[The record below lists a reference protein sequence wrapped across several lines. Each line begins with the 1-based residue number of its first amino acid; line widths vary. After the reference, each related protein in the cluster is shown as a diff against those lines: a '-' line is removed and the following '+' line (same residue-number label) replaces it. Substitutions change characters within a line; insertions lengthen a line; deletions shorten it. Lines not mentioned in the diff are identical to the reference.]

1 MRFGKLLFLMAFLAI
16 LTACSTMVGP
26 QDDLARKVDYM
37 RSDVENLTAQQKEL
51 AEQVKQLAEALAK
64 APAQAPQETA
74 LQVMTPQAVS
84 QAESGDLAGDP
95 ALLYKRAYDL
105 LAAGKVKE
113 SQDAFSEFIRRFPQ
127 SDLADNAQY
136 WIGEGFYTQKDFKD
150 ARDAFKAVADHFPFG
165 NKVPD
170 AIYKEALCDG
180 ETGDKALEKKLLQ
193 ELGEQY
199 PYSEAAALAKDLL
212 KKL

>member
-1 MRFGKLLFLMAFLAI
+1 MRFGKLVFLLVFLAV
-16 LTACSTMVGP
+16 LTACSAMVGP

-37 RSDVENLTAQQKEL
+37 RSDVEKLTAQQKEL
-51 AEQVKQLAEALAK
+51 AEQVKQLADALAK
-64 APAQAPQETA
+64 APTQAPQEQAPQAT
-74 LQVMTPQAVS
+74 TPQVVS
-84 QAESGDLAGDP
+84 RAESGDLAGDP
-95 ALLYKRAYDL
+95 SLLYKRAYDL

-180 ETGDKALEKKLLQ
+180 EMGDKALEKKRLQ
-193 ELGEQY
+193 ELCEQY

>member
-1 MRFGKLLFLMAFLAI
+1 MRFGKALFFCGLLAA
-16 LTACSTMVGP
+16 LTSCSTMVGP
-26 QDDLARKVDYM
+26 QDDLARKVDYL
-37 RSDVENLTAQQKEL
+37 RSDVEGLAAQQKQL
-51 AEQVKQLAEALAK
+51 TAEVQQLKDAFAK
-64 APAQAPQETA
+64 APVQTSQEPPAPVLAPQA
-74 LQVMTPQAVS
+74 ASV
-84 QAESGDLAGDP
+84 ESGDLAGDP

-136 WIGEGFYTQKDFKD
+136 WIGEGFYSLKDFKN
-150 ARDAFKAVADHFPFG
+150 ARDAFKAVVDHFPFG

-170 AIYKEALCDG
+170 AIYKEGLCDG
-180 ETGDKALEKKLLQ
+180 ELGDKALEKKRLQ
-193 ELGEQY
+193 DLAEQY
-199 PYSEAAALAKDLL
+199 PYSEAAVKAQDLL